1 MTTSTDAAS
10 GPLVTSDGVPLKQSL
25 QQALK
30 QKRRQAF
37 LLTLPLLAFIF
48 IFFLVPIIIM
58 LWRSVDNPEVSTIMP
73 KTTIALSTWD
83 DSTGELPSEDVYAAL
98 VQDLTKGRKD
108 KIIGKVGRR
117 LNFEIPGMSSLFRG
131 GARKASKLTEGP
143 YKEQMIKIHKKWG
156 TLPVWRL
163 IKRESNPVTASYYLS
178 AMDMKFGPDGSIT
191 SQPEN
196 RSIYIFLFQRT
207 MIMSVAITLLCILLG
222 FPVAYLLATVPMRYA
237 GLLLILVLLPFWTS
251 LLVRTTSWI
260 ALLQSQGVIN
270 DLLVGIGLLDDENRL
285 QLIHNKTGT
294 LIAMTHI
301 LLPFMILPL
310 YSVMKTIPPSYMR
323 AARSMGATQAWA
335 FYKVYLPQTL
345 SGIGAGTILVF
356 ILSIGFYITPALV
369 GGTSGTL
376 ISNFIANHISV
387 TLNWGLA
394 AALGAMLLALVLVLY
409 MIYDKIVGVDN
420 MKMG

>member
-1 MTTSTDAAS
+1 MTTSSDAAS

-25 QQALK
+25 QHALK

-48 IFFLVPIIIM
+48 VFFLIPIVMM
-58 LWRSVDNPEVSTIMP
+58 LWRSVDNPDVTKYLSRTAV
-73 KTTIALSTWD
+73 TLSTWD
-83 DSTGELPSEDVYAAL
+83 ETKGELPGEEVYEAL
-98 VQDLTKGRKD
+98 VADLTEGRKE
-108 KIIGKVGRR
+108 KTIGKVARR
-117 LNFEIPGMSSLFRG
+117 LNFEIPGMSSVFRG
-131 GARKASKLTEGP
+131 SARKAAKLKEGP
-143 YKEQMIKIHKKWG
+143 YKDVMVGINKKWG
-156 TLPVWRL
+156 DIAVWRL
-163 IKRESNPVTASYYLS
+163 IKRESNPVTASYYLN

-196 RSIYIFLFQRT
+196 RQIYVFLFQRT
-207 MIMSVAITLLCILLG
+207 IIMSVAITLLCILLG
-222 FPVAYLLATVPMRYA
+222 FPVAYLLATIPMRYA

-270 DLLVGIGLLDDENRL
+270 DLLVAVGLIDDSNRL